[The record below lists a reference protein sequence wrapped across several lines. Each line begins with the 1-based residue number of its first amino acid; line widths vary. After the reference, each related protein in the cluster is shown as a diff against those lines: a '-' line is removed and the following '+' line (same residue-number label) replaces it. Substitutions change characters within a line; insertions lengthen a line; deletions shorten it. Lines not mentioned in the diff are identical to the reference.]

1 MWHRGWA
8 TSLKKNR
15 EMAEMA
21 KAQSS
26 LPSLQNLDLDYSNLS
41 KSFAGI
47 EGIWSEKTLPLGSL
61 YPRVS
66 PDQ

>member
-1 MWHRGWA
+1 
-8 TSLKKNR
+8 
-15 EMAEMA
+15 MA

-47 EGIWSEKTLPLGSL
+47 EGIWSEKTLLLGSL
-61 YPRVS
+61 LLSGLPGSMILPTYP
-66 PDQ
+66 

>member
-1 MWHRGWA
+1 
-8 TSLKKNR
+8 
-15 EMAEMA
+15 MAEMA

-47 EGIWSEKTLPLGSL
+47 EGIWSEKTLLLGSL
-61 YPRVS
+61 LLSGLPGSMILPTYP
-66 PDQ
+66 